1 MGYSAQKG
9 GRRADTK
16 ERSEMKAKA
25 GAKRNG
31 RKCLLGIVWWAIAC
45 LLLLLAWQSIS
56 TEQYALYGE
65 NLDRYRQEMHACEEL
80 MEGPY
85 AEYYAY
91 LASEWGKLVGDA
103 ERYLTAHRVG
113 AASLM
118 AAAALCVGAGGVC
131 VVKAIRRRAEENTDD
146 SEMGEG
152 QG

>member
-1 MGYSAQKG
+1 
-9 GRRADTK
+9 
-16 ERSEMKAKA
+16 MKAKT

-31 RKCLLGIVWWAIAC
+31 RKCLLGIGWWVIAC

-65 NLDRYRQEMHACEEL
+65 NLERYRQEMHACEEL

-85 AEYYAY
+85 AENYAY

-113 AASLM
+113 AASLT
-118 AAAALCVGAGGVC
+118 AAAVLCVGAGGFC
-131 VVKAIRRRAEENTDD
+131 MVKGIKKKAEND
-146 SEMGEG
+146 SEDSETEEG